1 MRTTSIFAAAGLAF
15 TSIAVARLATPSIDI
30 SLNIISEPT
39 SIPHFGPVVFT
50 PKVSPYSTVT
60 ELSAAHSHEPFTGHG
75 PVVTSP
81 PFTTKIEGPVEKL
94 LARHLEEG
102 FGNGWPHHGE
112 GESHPSKPT
121 DKPDFEPPFHHSHIE
136 HPGHGGE
143 PNFTIQTSM
152 PATPPSAQPIIT
164 KTVTTL
170 EVLGFTSYHPA
181 GPSPFPPLVERELT
195 IMTTVTSLSGGW
207 TSYHPTQSP
216 SIPLLLARQDIML
229 TVTSLS
235 GGWTSYHPTQSPSI
249 PLLLAR
255 QDMATV
261 TVLSG
266 GYTSTFTAPPT
277 LATPVISTSEPYPDT
292 KTVMP
297 TTFAIDSPFPPLVE
311 RELTILTTVTSLSG
325 GWTSYHP
332 TESPSFPLLLARQDM
347 ATVTALS
354 GGYTSTFS
362 EPPTL
367 ATPVISTTT
376 ELASSITTE
385 SVVST
390 TTALSVSTTTAL
402 TVSSTTELASATT
415 TELAGPTST
424 QSGAAISKQMC
435 ALGLLLGVVVAA
447 AFV

>member
-1 MRTTSIFAAAGLAF
+1 MRTTSVFAAAGLAF
-15 TSIAVARLATPSIDI
+15 TSIAVARPATPSIDI

-75 PVVTSP
+75 PVVTSS

-102 FGNGWPHHGE
+102 FGNGSPHHGE

-121 DKPDFEPPFHHSHIE
+121 DKPDFEPPFYHSHTE
-136 HPGHGGE
+136 HPGHGTDS
-143 PNFTIQTSM
+143 NFTIQTSM
-152 PATPPSAQPIIT
+152 PATTPSAQPIIT
-164 KTVTTL
+164 KTVTSL
-170 EVLGFTSYHPA
+170 QVIGYTSNIV
-181 GPSPFPPLVERELT
+181 GPSPFPPLIERELT

-216 SIPLLLARQDIML
+216 SIPLLLARQDIMSTVTSL
-229 TVTSLS
+229 SGGYTSTFTAPPTLAMPVISTSEPYPDTKTMMPTTFAVYSPFPPLIERELTIMTTVTSLS
-235 GGWTSYHPTQSPSI
+235 GGWTSYHPTQS
-249 PLLLAR
+249 A
-255 QDMATV
+255 
-261 TVLSG
+261 
-266 GYTSTFTAPPT
+266 
-277 LATPVISTSEPYPDT
+277 
-292 KTVMP
+292 
-297 TTFAIDSPFPPLVE
+297 
-311 RELTILTTVTSLSG
+311 
-325 GWTSYHP
+325 
-332 TESPSFPLLLARQDM
+332 SFPLLLARQDM

-354 GGYTSTFS
+354 GGYTSTFT

-376 ELASSITTE
+376 ELVSSITTDTT
-385 SVVST
+385 VST
-390 TTALSVSTTTAL
+390 TTALTVSTTTALTVSSTTAL

>member
-1 MRTTSIFAAAGLAF
+1 MRTTSIFAAGGPGLHQHRGR
-15 TSIAVARLATPSIDI
+15 TTG
-30 SLNIISEPT
+30 
-39 SIPHFGPVVFT
+39 H
-50 PKVSPYSTVT
+50 

-75 PVVTSP
+75 PVMTSP

-94 LARHLEEG
+94 LARRVEGG
-102 FGNGWPHHGE
+102 FGSDGPHHAE
-112 GESHPSKPT
+112 GESHSSKPA
-121 DKPDFEPPFHHSHIE
+121 DKPDFEPPFYHSHTE
-136 HPGHGGE
+136 HPGHGTDS
-143 PNFTIQTSM
+143 NFTIQTSM
-152 PATPPSAQPIIT
+152 PASTLSAQPIIT

-181 GPSPFPPLVERELT
+181 GPSPFPALVERELT

-216 SIPLLLARQDIML
+216 SIPLLLARQDIM
-229 TVTSLS
+229 
-235 GGWTSYHPTQSPSI
+235 
-249 PLLLAR
+249 
-255 QDMATV
+255 ATV
-261 TVLSG
+261 TALSG

-311 RELTILTTVTSLSG
+311 RELTIMATVTSLSG

-332 TESPSFPLLLARQDM
+332 TQSASIPLLLARQDM

-376 ELASSITTE
+376 ELASSITTQ

-402 TVSSTTELASATT
+402 TVSSMTELASATT
-415 TELAGPTST
+415 TELAGPTNT

-447 AFV
+447 ALV